1 MMDPKAD
8 GAGGKKTVVEEG
20 TDFRGAM
27 TSSCP
32 IEVRGRIEGEMST
45 PSLAISQ
52 TGSVH
57 GKGKIGSLRSEGEIS
72 GEFDADTVQLSGT
85 VKDKT
90 VIRAKTL
97 DVRLGADD
105 KRMQVTFGE
114 CELEVGDQP
123 SPTEEIHSGDRGGKR
138 GRRRGGGDFGDGAGE
153 GADIDEAAGGSG
165 PSGEM

>member
-1 MMDPKAD
+1 MMDPRAD
-8 GAGGKKTVVEEG
+8 VAGGKKTVVEEG

-32 IEVRGRIEGEMST
+32 IEVRGRIEGEMTT

-90 VIRAKTL
+90 VIRAKSL
-97 DVRLGADD
+97 DVRLGSDD

-114 CELEVGDQP
+114 CELEVGDAP
-123 SPTEEIHSGDRGGKR
+123 SPHEEVSRDDRGRKGK
-138 GRRRGGGDFGDGAGE
+138 RRGGEEGDG
-153 GADIDEAAGGSG
+153 GGGDLSSG
-165 PSGEM
+165 GGDPTGEM